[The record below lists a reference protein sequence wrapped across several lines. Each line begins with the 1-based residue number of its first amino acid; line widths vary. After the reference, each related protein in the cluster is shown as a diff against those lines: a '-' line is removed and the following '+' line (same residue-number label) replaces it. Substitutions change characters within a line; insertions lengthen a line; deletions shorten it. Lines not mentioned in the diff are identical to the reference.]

1 MVFYVFSRIYCVV
14 WIVLN
19 ISSIEVVQ
27 DCTKWE
33 QWVLTCSLDSQNP
46 PNKLETSQ
54 DMFRVWQKVRDS
66 QPQGTTSLSRNH
78 LNPRNT
84 APCNKSHEGH
94 KWQHLFFL
102 QLYLLYLLQ
111 TKLDVSMFLGKAG
124 GHVCFFCF
132 FSGGMWLCN
141 QEKGFNRVCEG
152 SGSSR
157 ITWKLLSRVTKNSEM
172 SSSWWFHPV
181 EEY

>member
-27 DCTKWE
+27 DCTRWE
-33 QWVLTCSLDSQNP
+33 QWVLTCSLDLQNP

-78 LNPRNT
+78 LNSRNT

-94 KWQHLFFL
+94 KWQHLFSL

-124 GHVCFFCF
+124 GHACFFCF
-132 FSGGMWLCN
+132 FFGRDVTMQSRERLQSSLWRKWLFTDHMETPLQSN
-141 QEKGFNRVCEG
+141 K
-152 SGSSR
+152 
-157 ITWKLLSRVTKNSEM
+157 KLRNVI
-172 SSSWWFHPV
+172 
-181 EEY
+181 